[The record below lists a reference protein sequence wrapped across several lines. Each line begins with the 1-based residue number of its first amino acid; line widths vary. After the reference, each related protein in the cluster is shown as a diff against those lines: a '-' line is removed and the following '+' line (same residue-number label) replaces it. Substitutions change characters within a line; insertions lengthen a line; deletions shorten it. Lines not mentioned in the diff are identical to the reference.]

1 MSVIITELPKP
12 DIFADNHAANVSAQT
27 SQPRLVFVC
36 SAGMLRSAT
45 GAKYWAGQGCNT
57 RSCGTHAFALVPLS
71 ANLIAWA
78 DRIYFAHQENW
89 WKALNTFAGHGELLA
104 TLQDKSQICE
114 VPDIYDYDDPML
126 HAIWAKQVVLPE
138 RSASRLLWGA
148 SDEEIT
154 EGNPAAEKGE

>member
-1 MSVIITELPKP
+1 MSAIIVDLPKP

-45 GAKYWAGQGCNT
+45 GAKAFAARNCNT
-57 RSCGTHAFALVPLS
+57 RSCGTHAYALVPLS

-78 DRIYFAHQENW
+78 DGIYFAHHENW
-89 WKALNTFAGHGELLA
+89 WKACATFKDHPELIA
-104 TLQDKSQICE
+104 AMKAKSQICE

-126 HAIWAKQVVLPE
+126 HAVWAQQVRLPE
-138 RSASRLLWGA
+138 KASSRLVWPD
-148 SDEEIT
+148 DEV
-154 EGNPAAEKGE
+154 NPNEQ